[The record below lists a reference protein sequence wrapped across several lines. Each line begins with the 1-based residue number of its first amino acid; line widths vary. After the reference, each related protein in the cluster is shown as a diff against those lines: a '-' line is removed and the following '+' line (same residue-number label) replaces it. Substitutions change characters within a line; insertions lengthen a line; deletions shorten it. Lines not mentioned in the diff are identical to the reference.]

1 MLSQFSFLSEELLN
15 LRKNEK
21 AISMKQ
27 FIETIYHR
35 NEILFYFGLINVV
48 VAVCFFVLT
57 QTTST
62 QVMGISAWYKPTKF
76 ALSTV
81 LYSWAMAWFISYL
94 PSFNTTIFSWSVV
107 VLLGFEVAYIAF
119 QAGRGQL
126 SHYNVST
133 PMYSALFSMMA
144 LAATLVTL
152 YTAYVAVLFFANK
165 FTSLP
170 NYYLWSIRL
179 GLIIFVL
186 FSFEGFVMGS
196 RLSHTVGIEDGSKGI
211 PFLNWSLSHGD
222 LRIAHFIGMHAL
234 QVLPLLS
241 LYILKNTKATIF
253 VSILYGL
260 LALFVL
266 IQALNGTSIF
276 KTFNHP

>member
-1 MLSQFSFLSEELLN
+1 MLFQFSFLSEELLN
-15 LRKNEK
+15 LQKNEK

-27 FIETIYHR
+27 FIQTIYHR

-76 ALSTV
+76 ALSTF

-133 PMYSALFSMMA
+133 PMYSALFSMMG

-165 FTSLP
+165 FASLP
-170 NYYLWSIRL
+170 SYYLWSIRL

-241 LYILKNTKATIF
+241 FYILRNTKATIF

-260 LALFVL
+260 LALSVL
-266 IQALNGTSIF
+266 IQALNGTSIS

>member
-1 MLSQFSFLSEELLN
+1 
-15 LRKNEK
+15 
-21 AISMKQ
+21 
-27 FIETIYHR
+27 
-35 NEILFYFGLINVV
+35 
-48 VAVCFFVLT
+48 
-57 QTTST
+57 
-62 QVMGISAWYKPTKF
+62 
-76 ALSTV
+76 
-81 LYSWAMAWFISYL
+81 
-94 PSFNTTIFSWSVV
+94 
-107 VLLGFEVAYIAF
+107 
-119 QAGRGQL
+119 
-126 SHYNVST
+126 
-133 PMYSALFSMMA
+133 MYSALFSMMA

-186 FSFEGFVMGS
+186 FSFEGFAMGS

-241 LYILKNTKATIF
+241 FYLLRNTKATIF

-260 LALFVL
+260 LALSVL
-266 IQALNGTSIF
+266 IQALNGTSIS
-276 KTFNHP
+276 KTFNHS

>member
-1 MLSQFSFLSEELLN
+1 
-15 LRKNEK
+15 
-21 AISMKQ
+21 MKQ
-27 FIETIYHR
+27 FIETLYHR

-48 VAVCFFVLT
+48 VAVCFFALT

-76 ALSTV
+76 ALSTF

-94 PSFNTTIFSWSVV
+94 PSFNTAIFSWSVV

-241 LYILKNTKATIF
+241 FYILRNTKATIF

-266 IQALNGTSIF
+266 IQALNGTSIS
-276 KTFNHP
+276 KTFNYP